1 MKKCTIMLIWLN
13 IITPIYAIIP
23 TQDASI
29 NQIEELYTKSILL
42 KEFKKYKQS
51 KALLKQI
58 INQDPKQV
66 DAYLL
71 LSEVEYLM
79 NNWLKAIKQTNDYLH
94 IIDFK
99 DTKNYLDISWAYFL
113 IGELGNSMD
122 YIMQFIQDNKELLN
136 NNIYVLIDTIL
147 KKGFYHLMQDEDL
160 MFNIIMNTIFQ
171 IETHDDTIFTI
182 FLNNLDIIKQIPFY
196 EFNQTKIKDL
206 ELQIKTLRKLK
217 NENNDISLK
226 QFGFSTKGSKYINQY
241 SHIKR

>member
-1 MKKCTIMLIWLN
+1 MKKCTIILIWFN
-13 IITPIYAIIP
+13 IITTTIHATIS
-23 TQDASI
+23 TKDVSI
-29 NQIEELYTKSILL
+29 NKIEELYTKSILL
-42 KEFKKYKQS
+42 KDFKKYNQS
-51 KALLKQI
+51 KALLMQI

-71 LSEVEYLM
+71 LSELEYLM
-79 NNWLKAIKQTNDYLH
+79 NNWLKAINQTKNYLH
-94 IIDFK
+94 IIDFQ

-136 NNIYVLIDTIL
+136 SNIYVLIDTIL

-182 FLNNLDIIKQIPFY
+182 FLNNLDVIKQIPFY
-196 EFNQTKIKDL
+196 EFNKTKIKDL
-206 ELQIKTLRKLK
+206 ELQIKTLKNLK
-217 NENNDISLK
+217 NENNNL
-226 QFGFSTKGSKYINQY
+226 
-241 SHIKR
+241 

>member
-1 MKKCTIMLIWLN
+1 MKKYTIILIWFN
-13 IITPIYAIIP
+13 IITTIHATIS
-23 TQDASI
+23 TKDVSI
-29 NQIEELYTKSILL
+29 NKIEELYTKSILL
-42 KEFKKYKQS
+42 KEFKKYNQS
-51 KALLKQI
+51 KALLMQI

-71 LSEVEYLM
+71 LSELEYLM
-79 NNWLKAIKQTNDYLH
+79 NNWLKAIKQTNNYLH
-94 IIDFK
+94 IIDFQ

-136 NNIYVLIDTIL
+136 SNIYVLIDTIL

-182 FLNNLDIIKQIPFY
+182 FLNNLDVIKQIPFY
-196 EFNQTKIKDL
+196 EFNKTKIEDL
-206 ELQIKTLRKLK
+206 ELQIKTLKNLK
-217 NENNDISLK
+217 NENNNL
-226 QFGFSTKGSKYINQY
+226 
-241 SHIKR
+241 